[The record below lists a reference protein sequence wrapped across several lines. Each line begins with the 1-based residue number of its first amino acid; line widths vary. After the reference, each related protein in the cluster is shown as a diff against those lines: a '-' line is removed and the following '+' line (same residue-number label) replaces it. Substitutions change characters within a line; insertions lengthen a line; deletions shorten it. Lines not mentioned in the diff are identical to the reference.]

1 MKKIITISLTILVA
15 SAISTS
21 ASNIQA
27 LYDKECSRCH
37 GKDGKGNTTMGK
49 KTGAK
54 DYTDPKVQSEMTD
67 EQAFKSIKHGMKDK
81 AGKTLMKAY
90 DALSDDE
97 IKELIAYMRKFV
109 KK

>member
-1 MKKIITISLTILVA
+1 MKKIVVMGLTFLAA
-15 SAISTS
+15 SALSTS
-21 ASNIQA
+21 ASNIQT

-54 DYTDPKVQSEMTD
+54 DYTDPKVQAEMSD
-67 EQAFKSIKHGMKDK
+67 EEAFKSIKHGMKDK

-90 DALSDDE
+90 TNISDDD
-97 IKELIAYMRKFV
+97 IKALVAYMRKF

>member
-1 MKKIITISLTILVA
+1 MKRTITVTLTILAA
-15 SAISTS
+15 SALTS
-21 ASNIQA
+21 WASNAQA
-27 LYDKECSRCH
+27 LYDKECARCH

-54 DYTDPKVQSEMTD
+54 DYTDPKVQAEMTD

-90 DALSDDE
+90 DNISDAD
-97 IKELIAYMRKFV
+97 IKALIAYMRTF